1 MSVPWSRSMSV
12 VKEVSRG
19 QVLLKI
25 PFHTIPVLDLK
36 MESWQ
41 FHSSGNL
48 LHVLLQREEK
58 GCLVTQA
65 LEEKRK
71 NYDRFLIYPGERL
84 K

>member
-1 MSVPWSRSMSV
+1 MSVWFRQQSIW
-12 VKEVSRG
+12 KEVSKG

-25 PFHTIPVLDLK
+25 PFLTIPVSDLK
-36 MESWQ
+36 VESWQ
-41 FHSSGNL
+41 FYSSGNE

-84 K
+84 R